1 MRPTTKDNINYAW
14 IMCIFAAV
22 FYCYEY
28 LLRVLPSVIVPDL
41 MQSLNIGAT
50 QIGLISSFYFLTY
63 TPMQIVVGTIMDH
76 FGVRIPLTIATLS
89 CALGIYIFSM
99 PELIYAKI
107 GMLLV
112 GFGSAFAFVGVLKIA
127 ADWMPNKYFAL
138 IAGVTTTLGMAGAIS
153 GETSLST
160 AINNFGLEDA
170 MLGLS
175 ISGIILTIFIFVTIK
190 DKKLLHSHSCIN
202 EIKKLAFDL
211 IFVAKNKQI
220 WVVGIIG
227 MLLYTPTTTFAG
239 LWGVPYLQMTRGLN
253 AHDAGVIV
261 SMIFVG
267 WAIGSPLTGIL
278 SGWIKTR
285 KKILTVGALLCAITL
300 IKILYFP
307 SESIAIT
314 MTLMFLLGFFSS
326 SEILIFA
333 VAHDIIPNNL
343 AGTAVSLTNMLVMV
357 SGVMQYLIG
366 YWLENSQGA
375 AITGSHIHVFTE
387 TNFQAAFIIMPVG
400 LVIAFFLSFFL
411 KESYHLKK

>member
-1 MRPTTKDNINYAW
+1 MQNTKKMNSYYAW
-14 IMCIFAAV
+14 WMCVFAAI

-28 LLRVLPSVIVPDL
+28 LLRVLPAVIVPDL
-41 MQSLNIGAT
+41 MQTLKISAT

-63 TPMQIVVGTIMDH
+63 TPMQIIVGTIMDH

-89 CALGIYIFSM
+89 CAVGIYIFSM

-138 IAGVTTTLGMAGAIS
+138 IAGTTTTLGMVGAIS
-153 GETSLST
+153 GETSVST
-160 AINNFGLEDA
+160 SISTYGLESS
-170 MLGLS
+170 LIWLS
-175 ISGIILTIFIFVTIK
+175 IAGLVLTTFIFITIR
-190 DKKLLHSHSCIN
+190 DKKLLHSHSCVN
-202 EIKKLAFDL
+202 EVKKLAFDL
-211 IFVAKNKQI
+211 LFVAKNKQI

-227 MLLYTPTTTFAG
+227 MLLYAPTTTFAG
-239 LWGVPYLQMTRGLN
+239 LWGVPYLQMTRGLS

-261 SMIFVG
+261 SMIFAG
-267 WAIGSPLTGIL
+267 WAVGGPLTGLL
-278 SGWIKTR
+278 SSWLESR
-285 KKILTVGALLCAITL
+285 KKILTVGALLCTIIL
-300 IKILYFP
+300 VKILYFP

-314 MTLMFLLGFFSS
+314 MALMFLLGFFSS

-366 YWLENSQGA
+366 YWLEASETTAKTVNN
-375 AITGSHIHVFTE
+375 IPVFTE
-387 TNFQAAFIIMPVG
+387 TDFQLAFIIMPIG
-400 LVIAFFLSFFL
+400 LIIAFFLSFFL